1 MLQLSCP
8 GGRTNVVPA
17 MQRKIHPQ
25 LKVRMTARASRLSRF
40 PLEQRIATLPRR
52 ANVGLLLDVT
62 A

>member
-17 MQRKIHPQ
+17 MDTRTRDV
-25 LKVRMTARASRLSRF
+25 KVRFTQRTSRLRRF
-40 PLEQRIATLPRR
+40 PLEQCIATLPRR
-52 ANVGLLLDVT
+52 TKVGVLVDVI

>member
-17 MQRKIHPQ
+17 MQGKATAD
-25 LKVRMTARASRLSRF
+25 LKVRMTARTSRLRRF
-40 PLEQRIATLPRR
+40 PLEQRIARLPRR
-52 ANVGLLLDVT
+52 ANIGLLVDVT

>member
-8 GGRTNVVPA
+8 GGRKNVVPA
-17 MQRKIHPQ
+17 MDTRTRDV
-25 LKVRMTARASRLSRF
+25 KVRFTQRTSRLRRF

-52 ANVGLLLDVT
+52 TKVGVLVDVI